1 MDMIKIDL
9 IGMRG
14 DGNTDLITV
23 APATSA
29 AMAFVFSLK
38 SIRV

>member
-1 MDMIKIDL
+1 V
-9 IGMRG
+9 RG

-29 AMAFVFSLK
+29 AIAFVFSLK
-38 SIRV
+38 SNRV